1 MQGTQP
7 VQVQIETQGAVPE
20 GMPELAIAK
29 VDSVLRLA
37 TEPVLQVRVTL
48 TMAAD
53 PAVALPAVARV
64 NVDLDGRLVRA
75 QAAGETM
82 RESVEHMAS
91 RLRVRLERSARNWEA
106 RRGDRPA
113 DAPGEW
119 RHQSIPAH
127 HPSYFPR
134 PAEGRQVIRRRSY
147 AAGRKTPEEALAD
160 LNLLDYDF
168 YLFTDELTG
177 QDSAIYRVADGYRLA
192 QACGSAASAA
202 PRGNGTDQ
210 AARTQAHGLRRH
222 RAPGGPG
229 TRVPVLRRYRYQP
242 RQPHLPPLRRPL
254 RPRRPGRCAAM
265 NHRPPGRPVL
275 GAR

>member
-1 MQGTQP
+1 MKGTHP

-20 GMPELAIAK
+20 GMSELAIAK
-29 VDSVLRLA
+29 VDSLLRLV

-53 PAVALPAVARV
+53 PAVARPAVVRV
-64 NVDLDGRLVRA
+64 NVYLDGRFVRA
-75 QAAGETM
+75 QAAGQTM

-106 RRGDRPA
+106 RRGSRPA

-127 HPSYFPR
+127 HPSYFSR
-134 PAEGRQVIRRRSY
+134 PAEERQVIRRRSY
-147 AAGRKTPEEALAD
+147 AAGCKTPEEALAD

-192 QACGSAASAA
+192 QAWPA
-202 PRGNGTDQ
+202 
-210 AARTQAHGLRRH
+210 
-222 RAPGGPG
+222 
-229 TRVPVLRRYRYQP
+229 
-242 RQPHLPPLRRPL
+242 
-254 RPRRPGRCAAM
+254 RPRRPLPEAM
-265 NHRPPGRPVL
+265 VQTRQPAPRLTVSGAIARLEALGHEFLFFVDTGTSRGSLIYHRYDGHYGLVVPADVPQ
-275 GAR
+275 

>member
-1 MQGTQP
+1 MKGTQP

-29 VDSVLRLA
+29 VDSLLRLA
-37 TEPVLQVRVTL
+37 AEPVLHARVML

-64 NVDLDGRLVRA
+64 NVDLDGRRVRA
-75 QAAGETM
+75 QAAGQTM

-91 RLRVRLERSARNWEA
+91 RLRARLERSTRNWEA
-106 RRGDRPA
+106 RRGSRPT

-119 RHQSIPAH
+119 RHQSIGAH

-134 PAEGRQVIRRRSY
+134 PAEERQVIRRRSH
-147 AAGRKTPEEALAD
+147 AADRKTPEEALAD

-177 QDSAIYRVADGYRLA
+177 HDSVIYRVTHGYRLA
-192 QACGSAASAA
+192 QA
-202 PRGNGTDQ
+202 Q
-210 AARTQAHGLRRH
+210 
-222 RAPGGPG
+222 
-229 TRVPVLRRYRYQP
+229 
-242 RQPHLPPLRRPL
+242 LP
-254 RPRRPGRCAAM
+254 RPRRPLPPAM
-265 NHRPPGRPVL
+265 IQTSQPAPRLTVSGAIARLEALGYEFLFFVDTDTRRGCLIYHRYDGHYGLIVPADIPQ
-275 GAR
+275 

>member
-1 MQGTQP
+1 MKGTQP

-29 VDSVLRLA
+29 VDSLLRLA
-37 TEPVLQVRVTL
+37 AEPVLHARVML

-75 QAAGETM
+75 QAAGQTM

-91 RLRVRLERSARNWEA
+91 RLRARLERSTRNWEA
-106 RRGDRPA
+106 RRGSRPA

-134 PAEGRQVIRRRSY
+134 PAEERQVIRRRSY

-160 LNLLDYDF
+160 LNLLNYDF

-177 QDSAIYRVADGYRLA
+177 HDSVIYRVTHGYRLA
-192 QACGSAASAA
+192 QA
-202 PRGNGTDQ
+202 Q
-210 AARTQAHGLRRH
+210 
-222 RAPGGPG
+222 
-229 TRVPVLRRYRYQP
+229 
-242 RQPHLPPLRRPL
+242 LP
-254 RPRRPGRCAAM
+254 RPRRPLPPAM
-265 NHRPPGRPVL
+265 TQTSQPAPRLTVSGAIARLEALGHEFLFFVDTDTRRGCLIYHRYDGHYGLIVPADIPQ
-275 GAR
+275 

>member
-1 MQGTQP
+1 MHGTQP

-29 VDSVLRLA
+29 VESLLRLA
-37 TEPVLQVRVTL
+37 TEPVLYARVTL

-53 PAVALPAVARV
+53 PAVNLPAVARV

-91 RLRVRLERSARNWEA
+91 RLSARLERSARNWEA
-106 RRGDRPA
+106 RRGSRPA

-127 HPSYFPR
+127 HPPYFPR
-134 PAEGRQVIRRRSY
+134 PAEERQVIRRRSHT
-147 AAGRKTPEEALAD
+147 AGRETPEEALAD

-177 QDSAIYRVADGYRLA
+177 QDSVIYRVDHGYRLA
-192 QACGSAASAA
+192 QA
-202 PRGNGTDQ
+202 Q
-210 AARTQAHGLRRH
+210 
-222 RAPGGPG
+222 
-229 TRVPVLRRYRYQP
+229 
-242 RQPHLPPLRRPL
+242 LP
-254 RPRRPGRCAAM
+254 RPRRPLPPAM
-265 NHRPPGRPVL
+265 TQTRQPAPRLTVSDAIARLEALGHEFLFFVDTGTRRGSLLYHRYDGHYGLIVPADVPQ
-275 GAR
+275 

>member
-1 MQGTQP
+1 MQDTQP

-29 VDSVLRLA
+29 VDSLLRLA
-37 TEPVLQVRVTL
+37 TEPVLYARVTL

-53 PAVALPAVARV
+53 PAVTLPAVARV

-91 RLRVRLERSARNWEA
+91 RLRARLERSARNWEA
-106 RRGDRPA
+106 RRGSRPSA
-113 DAPGEW
+113 APGEW

-127 HPSYFPR
+127 HPSYFVR
-134 PAEGRQVIRRRSY
+134 PAEERQVIRRRSH
-147 AAGRKTPEEALAD
+147 AAGRKTPAEAFAD

-177 QDSAIYRVADGYRLA
+177 QDSVIYRVAHGCQLA
-192 QACGSAASAA
+192 QVWPS
-202 PRGNGTDQ
+202 
-210 AARTQAHGLRRH
+210 
-222 RAPGGPG
+222 
-229 TRVPVLRRYRYQP
+229 
-242 RQPHLPPLRRPL
+242 
-254 RPRRPGRCAAM
+254 RPRRPL
-265 NHRPPGRPVL
+265 PPGTTQIRQPVPRLTVSGAIERLEAL
-275 GAR
+275 GQEFLFFVDTDTRRGSLIYHRYDGHYGLIVPADVPQ

>member
-1 MQGTQP
+1 MKGTHP

-20 GMPELAIAK
+20 GMSELAIAK
-29 VDSVLRLA
+29 VDSLLRLA

-53 PAVALPAVARV
+53 PAVARPAVARV
-64 NVDLDGRLVRA
+64 NVHLDGRLVRA
-75 QAAGETM
+75 QAAGQTM

-106 RRGDRPA
+106 RRGSRPA

-134 PAEGRQVIRRRSY
+134 PVEERQVIRRRSH
-147 AAGRKTPEEALAD
+147 AAGRKTPVDALAD

-177 QDSAIYRVADGYRLA
+177 HDSVIYRVAHGYRLA
-192 QACGSAASAA
+192 QA
-202 PRGNGTDQ
+202 Q
-210 AARTQAHGLRRH
+210 
-222 RAPGGPG
+222 
-229 TRVPVLRRYRYQP
+229 
-242 RQPHLPPLRRPL
+242 LP
-254 RPRRPGRCAAM
+254 RPRRPLPSAIRQTMQPAPRLTVSDAIARLEALGYEFLFFVDTGTSRGSLIY
-265 NHRPPGRPVL
+265 HRYDGHYGLIVPADMPQ
-275 GAR
+275 

>member
-1 MQGTQP
+1 MQDTHP

-29 VDSVLRLA
+29 VHSLLRLA
-37 TEPVLQVRVTL
+37 TEPVLFARVTL
-48 TMAAD
+48 MMAAD
-53 PAVALPAVARV
+53 PAVKLPAVARV

-91 RLRVRLERSARNWEA
+91 RLRARLDRSTRNWEA
-106 RRGDRPA
+106 RRGSWPA

-119 RHQSIPAH
+119 RHQSIPSH

-134 PAEGRQVIRRRSY
+134 PAEERQVIRRRSH

-177 QDSAIYRVADGYRLA
+177 QDSVINRVADGYQLA
-192 QACGSAASAA
+192 QAWPS
-202 PRGNGTDQ
+202 
-210 AARTQAHGLRRH
+210 
-222 RAPGGPG
+222 
-229 TRVPVLRRYRYQP
+229 
-242 RQPHLPPLRRPL
+242 
-254 RPRRPGRCAAM
+254 RPRRPLPEAM
-265 NHRPPGRPVL
+265 TQTRQPAPRLTVSGAIARLEALGHEFLFFVDTDTSRGSLIYHRYDGHYGLIVPADVPQ
-275 GAR
+275 